1 MNLKFAL
8 VAYAIKGWIQT
19 GVTIVEIKKI
29 YIYEFVVTSLASLN
43 PQAWHK
49 ESKWESNIE
58 WTIFCTWNFEV
69 IVSCDI

>member
-8 VAYAIKGWIQT
+8 VAYAIRGRIQT

-43 PQAWHK
+43 PQA
-49 ESKWESNIE
+49 
-58 WTIFCTWNFEV
+58 
-69 IVSCDI
+69 